1 MKMKT
6 YNVERIT
13 YNFFRTAA
21 ALLSA
26 ITLLAS
32 CATQKQ
38 LAKVA
43 RAIVLND
50 SALQHAHIGIAV
62 FDPEKNSYLYQYNSE
77 KYFVPAS
84 NTKIVSCYT
93 ALKFLGDSLPGIRYA
108 INSQG
113 VFLQGTGDPTF
124 LHPDFTQHP
133 VFDFLKK
140 QDKPLLLDQTNW
152 KAQPLGSGWSWDDY
166 SYDYMPERS
175 VLPVYGNVV
184 RWYQEVSKNE
194 TGDSS
199 LPDESISI
207 YSVPEVNWKVRFNP
221 DDKNKSFNVERSRDA
236 NIFRITQGKER
247 KAMAEVPFVTNGAA
261 SAVELLRDTLG
272 KEITILE
279 DPSPAGLQYSIIRS
293 QPLKAMLHPMMHRS
307 DNFYAEQ
314 ILMMTS
320 QQLYGS
326 MNEDLAI
333 DTALNSIL
341 KDLPQKPRWVDGSGL
356 SRYNLFTPQD
366 FIVLLGKLRADFGM
380 ETVRSVF
387 STGGDGTL
395 GNYFKQDSGYI
406 YAKTGTLSG
415 VVCLSGYLY
424 TRKGKW
430 LQFSVLVNNHRGSAA
445 AIRRR
450 TEQFLHAIREKY

>member
-1 MKMKT
+1 MQTFNVQHKT
-6 YNVERIT
+6 YYFTIGL
-13 YNFFRTAA
+13 FLLFLFAA
-21 ALLSA
+21 CS
-26 ITLLAS
+26 
-32 CATQKQ
+32 TQQQ
-38 LAKVA
+38 LGKVA
-43 RAIVLND
+43 RTVVLND
-50 SALQHAHIGIAV
+50 SSLQHAHIGIAV
-62 FDPEKNSYLYQYNSE
+62 YDPEKNSYLYQYNSE
-77 KYFVPAS
+77 KFFVPAS
-84 NTKIVSCYT
+84 NIKIVSCYT

-108 INSQG
+108 SNNQG
-113 VFLQGTGDPTF
+113 IFLQGTGDPTF
-124 LHPDFTQHP
+124 LHYDFNHNP

-140 QDKPLLLDQTNW
+140 QEKPLYLDVTNW
-152 KAQPLGSGWSWDDY
+152 KAQALGSGWSWDDY

-236 NIFRITQGKER
+236 NIFLITQGKER

-261 SAVELLRDTLG
+261 AAVELLRDTLG
-272 KEITILE
+272 KEIAVLE
-279 DPSPAGLQYSIIRS
+279 SAAPAGLQYSLVRS
-293 QPLKAMLHPMMHRS
+293 QPLKALLHPMMHRS
-307 DNFYAEQ
+307 DNFFAEQ
-314 ILMMTS
+314 VLMMAS
-320 QQLYGS
+320 QQLFGR

-366 FIVLLGKLRADFGM
+366 FIVLLGKLKADYGM
-380 ETVRSVF
+380 ETIRSVF

-450 TEQFLHAIREKY
+450 TEQFLHAIRDKY